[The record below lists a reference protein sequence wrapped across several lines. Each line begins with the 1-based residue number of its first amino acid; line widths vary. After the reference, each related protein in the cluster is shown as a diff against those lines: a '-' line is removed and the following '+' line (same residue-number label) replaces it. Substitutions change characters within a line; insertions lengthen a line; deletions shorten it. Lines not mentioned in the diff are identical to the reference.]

1 MTSTAAR
8 SIAEIMRTEF
18 ASLRPEDRLD
28 LADQVMKL
36 GRVRHLPVL
45 DGDGR
50 LVGIV
55 SNRDLLEASLTSVLS
70 FESSERRGFL
80 RSIGVSEVMESA
92 VETVGPETLLGV
104 AAGRMIRNKI
114 GCLPVVRDDG
124 TMIGLVTETDLL
136 IAAYL
141 PDSEPDA
148 EPADAE
154 AETDEGSGDA

>member
-1 MTSTAAR
+1 ME
-8 SIAEIMRTEF
+8 SIAQRAVAEIMRREF

-45 DGDGR
+45 DDTGR

-70 FESSERRGFL
+70 FESQERRGFL
-80 RSIGVSEVMESA
+80 RSIGVAEVMKHQVESVA
-92 VETVGPETLLGV
+92 PETPLGS
-104 AAGRMIRNKI
+104 AAGRMVRNKI
-114 GCLPVVRDDG
+114 GCLPVVQKDG
-124 TMIGLVTETDLL
+124 TMIGLLTETDLL

-141 PDSEPDA
+141 PDEARSDPGAPDR
-148 EPADAE
+148 
-154 AETDEGSGDA
+154 DE

>member
-1 MTSTAAR
+1 MTTIAAR
-8 SIAEIMRTEF
+8 PVADIMRTEF
-18 ASLRPEDRLD
+18 ASLRPDDRLD

-70 FESSERRGFL
+70 FETAERRGFL
-80 RSIGVSEVMESA
+80 RSIGVSEVMKSE
-92 VETVGPETLLGV
+92 VVTVRAKTPLGV
-104 AAGRMIRNKI
+104 ASARMIRNKI
-114 GCLPVVRDDG
+114 GCLPVVREDG
-124 TMIGLVTETDLL
+124 TMVGLVTETDLL

-141 PDSEPDA
+141 PETDGGAA
-148 EPADAE
+148 EP
-154 AETDEGSGDA
+154 SGDGENTPHDE

>member
-1 MTSTAAR
+1 MKTIAAR
-8 SIAEIMRTEF
+8 PIAEIMRTEF

-55 SNRDLLEASLTSVLS
+55 SNRDLLEASLTSVLA
-70 FESSERRGFL
+70 FETSERRGFL
-80 RSIGVSEVMESA
+80 RSIGVSEVMTSD
-92 VETVGPETLLGV
+92 VETVAPETPLGV
-104 AAGRMIRNKI
+104 AAGRIIRNKI
-114 GCLPVVRDDG
+114 GCLPVVRDDR
-124 TMIGLVTETDLL
+124 TMVGLVTETDLL

-141 PDSEPDA
+141 PESGPGAVEAAREP
-148 EPADAE
+148 
-154 AETDEGSGDA
+154 GDASGAE